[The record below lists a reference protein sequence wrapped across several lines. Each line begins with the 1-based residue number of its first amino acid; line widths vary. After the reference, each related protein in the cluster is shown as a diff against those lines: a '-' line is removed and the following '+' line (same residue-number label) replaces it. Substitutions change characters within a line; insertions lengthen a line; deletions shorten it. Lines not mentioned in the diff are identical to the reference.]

1 MKYLKSFNESVDDDE
16 VISHFAFLTD
26 LGFNIFKPIPGRY
39 VIHKLT
45 YDNYGVYRIVHFKI
59 GVIKEEILPIMNFFK
74 ISKIN
79 LSSYYN
85 EFDGDGKSI
94 SIEDFENLD
103 DDILINRI
111 IFDL

>member
-1 MKYLKSFNESVDDDE
+1 MRFIKRFNENDFDDD

-26 LGFNIFKPIPGRY
+26 LGFHIFKPFLGRY

-45 YDNYGVYRIVHFKI
+45 YDKDGGYRIVHFKV

-74 ISKIN
+74 ISKIH

-85 EFDGDGKSI
+85 EFDGEGKSI

-103 DDILINRI
+103 DDVLINRI
-111 IFDL
+111 FFDL